1 MRESGVVRAA
11 RTALPGR
18 TSGATALQAL
28 LRHMLHKTR
37 SSCPRCRNGSGRAL
51 RERAGRRT
59 RSAQRTTLW
68 RSCLESDVMEPWA
81 PSSARPVVS
90 YTLARARCRLARNWR
105 AVSVASGAKVPLQA
119 RGFAAR
125 LPVPNTHVRIRTASV
140 GEFFLRSRCANASC
154 VRPILL
160 CWGRCREFAH
170 VRKQQGARSA
180 SS

>member
-68 RSCLESDVMEPWA
+68 RSCLESDVMEPRGTVISA
-81 PSSARPVVS
+81 P
-90 YTLARARCRLARNWR
+90 CRLVHTR
-105 AVSVASGAKVPLQA
+105 AGTVSTCAQLACSFCGVRRESALASTRVCCTTACAEHSRTHSHSVCGRVFPAQSLCERVMCAPHFVVLGALSRV
-119 RGFAAR
+119 
-125 LPVPNTHVRIRTASV
+125 
-140 GEFFLRSRCANASC
+140 RSR
-154 VRPILL
+154 P
-160 CWGRCREFAH
+160 
-170 VRKQQGARSA
+170 
-180 SS
+180 